1 MKRIIFITIAF
12 FFQSLNAQKVDS
24 AQGYLKFIDSTHEQ
38 VVGQT
43 WNYMEAYT
51 ARKNDRAIKGQRK
64 RLENVLKSAIRK
76 VEKTE
81 AYDEQLKMAV
91 IKYLNGNLSI
101 VKNEFLQLL
110 QLEDQKPLSVN
121 EIELLQHVRKSILQ
135 LRTDYDLAI
144 LNYSNKYDFKIL
156 KNNSTLARQ
165 MSHTIELYDYF
176 HTIQIQ
182 FLKLQRADRI
192 LWTDI
197 NEKSIVSL
205 KKDAAIVMTNLQELE
220 TITNLNSFNE
230 DSTLIDILNDMS
242 NYLKTAVSEK
252 LPAIYVIK
260 EDQLTGNRD
269 QITRKTERY
278 NQALKWSNKN
288 RKYIY
293 ELWNSS
299 YPKFLQMHIQ
309 SY

>member
-76 VEKTE
+76 VEKIE

-121 EIELLQHVRKSILQ
+121 EIELLQHIRKSILQ

-176 HTIQIQ
+176 HTIQI
-182 FLKLQRADRI
+182 

-230 DSTLIDILNDMS
+230 DTTLIDILNDMS

-278 NQALKWSNKN
+278 NQSLKWSNKN
-288 RKYIY
+288 RKRIY
-293 ELWNSS
+293 ELWNRS
-299 YPKFLQMHIQ
+299 YPKFLQQHLQ
-309 SY
+309 TY